1 VRGWEGE
8 KGCPVGAG
16 PGALGLA
23 RASDAER
30 ADRAGGAGVRAGAR
44 REGPRQ
50 ASACMCCG
58 AGGAVKELH
67 TSLVPANDIGV
78 LPSHGRS
85 ACGTRTCADQDMKRM
100 KSNKNIRAG
109 ECISRSKRSSGSKLS
124 PEWNASAQN
133 LIFSENMMEVTRLES
148 FLNEKKSQYH
158 WLNMNRT
165 NVCSKINTYRRK
177 LNIEI
182 GQAPNNLKIC
192 SPSPNMRQP
201 CMQLALKHQ
210 LKHTRIVTR

>member
-1 VRGWEGE
+1 MGGGVEQTQRRRGTLESLHGPGRGREREGVRGWEGE

-16 PGALGLA
+16 QGALGLA
-23 RASDAER
+23 RASNAER

-148 FLNEKKSQYH
+148 FLHEN
-158 WLNMNRT
+158 
-165 NVCSKINTYRRK
+165 K
-177 LNIEI
+177 LIPLVE
-182 GQAPNNLKIC
+182 AHK
-192 SPSPNMRQP
+192 
-201 CMQLALKHQ
+201 
-210 LKHTRIVTR
+210 T